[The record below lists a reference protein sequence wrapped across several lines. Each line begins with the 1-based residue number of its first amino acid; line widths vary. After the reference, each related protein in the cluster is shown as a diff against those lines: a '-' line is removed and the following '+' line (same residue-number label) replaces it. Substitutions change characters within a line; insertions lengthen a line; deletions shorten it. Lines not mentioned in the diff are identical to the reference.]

1 MPWNIRKQKIAKII
15 STIISLL
22 QKLLLLVLLTNWS
35 ITKHK
40 SKQHISKRK
49 VYRIW
54 QIFFFFSL
62 LKLSQAISSLSPA
75 DVPTRNVSPNFI
87 IDITIIEYRS
97 NSMGAVMTRNS
108 EMFSSLLSDT
118 EQHFRQHRDS
128 LSPRVENRS
137 AIVHSETSANAN
149 SSTSSEE
156 SREEKATTSLEAEK
170 REKSEHCE
178 KGKEYYS
185 SSFHTDI
192 GNSQSLAHQDQCCP
206 GFTMTKSGKTRH
218 QNTGCC
224 IA

>member
-1 MPWNIRKQKIAKII
+1 
-15 STIISLL
+15 
-22 QKLLLLVLLTNWS
+22 
-35 ITKHK
+35 
-40 SKQHISKRK
+40 
-49 VYRIW
+49 
-54 QIFFFFSL
+54 
-62 LKLSQAISSLSPA
+62 
-75 DVPTRNVSPNFI
+75 
-87 IDITIIEYRS
+87 
-97 NSMGAVMTRNS
+97 MGAVMTRNS

-137 AIVHSETSANAN
+137 AIVHSEASANAN

-178 KGKEYYS
+178 KGGKEYYAA
-185 SSFHTDI
+185 SFHTDI